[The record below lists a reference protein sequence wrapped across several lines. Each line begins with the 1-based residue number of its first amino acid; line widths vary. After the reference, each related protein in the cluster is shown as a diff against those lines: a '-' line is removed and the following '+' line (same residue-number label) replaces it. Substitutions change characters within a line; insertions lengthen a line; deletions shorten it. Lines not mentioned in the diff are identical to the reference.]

1 MRTLYSALLRLY
13 PKSMQEQYTE
23 EMFEVHCDA
32 AQQARSVGSWH
43 YVLFC
48 FREVSGLLFDV
59 TRTAPLGR
67 TSVTRF
73 RWIALGGLIGL
84 GLAAF
89 TVNYT
94 EAYRSTAVLRI
105 GQPRISNRYV
115 AGNPIDPQ
123 ALVRRMKETLFSRA
137 SLVNII
143 QTYALY
149 PREIKRVPIEDVIE
163 TMRQDLEIKVAGEDT
178 FRIGFTYRDNVLA
191 QKVVSELVGRI
202 FSEYEQS
209 RKSEVTM
216 AREFLSSRVEDTARE
231 WADAEAAM
239 KKAQAVGGGGGRL
252 QLDLDLARDHYKS
265 ASDKL
270 SEARTTAVM
279 EARKLGPNLEMLDS
293 ASLPLSPTYNSGIVL
308 LTGFGG
314 GVVLGFLVS
323 LLLSFL
329 PNKTAHSSEL
339 NA

>member
-1 MRTLYSALLRLY
+1 MRTLYSVLLRLY
-13 PKSMQEQYTE
+13 PKSLQEQYAM

-32 AQQARSVGSWH
+32 ALQARSVGTWH
-43 YVLFC
+43 YALFC
-48 FREVSGLLFDV
+48 FREVFGLLFDV
-59 TRTAPLGR
+59 TKTAPLGR
-67 TSVTRF
+67 TSMTRF
-73 RWIALGGLIGL
+73 RWIALGGLVGL
-84 GLAAF
+84 AIAAF

-123 ALVRRMKETLFSRA
+123 ALVRQMKETLFSRA
-137 SLVNII
+137 SLVNIV

-149 PREIKRVPIEDVIE
+149 PREIKRVSIEDVIE

-191 QKVVSELVGRI
+191 QKVVRELVERI

-231 WADAEAAM
+231 WADAEAAI
-239 KKAQAVGGGGGRL
+239 KKAQAVSGGRL

-279 EARKLGPNLEMLDS
+279 EARKLGPNLEMLDP

-314 GVVLGFLVS
+314 GGVLGFLAS

>member
-1 MRTLYSALLRLY
+1 MRTLYSVLLRLY
-13 PKSMQEQYTE
+13 PKSLQEQYAM
-23 EMFEVHCDA
+23 EMFEVHCEA
-32 AQQARSVGSWH
+32 AQQARSAGPWH
-43 YVLFC
+43 YAVFC
-48 FREVSGLLFDV
+48 FREVFGLLFDV
-59 TRTAPLGR
+59 TKTAPLGR
-67 TSVTRF
+67 LPMTRF
-73 RWIALGGLIGL
+73 RWIALGGLVGL
-84 GLAAF
+84 GIAAL
-89 TVNYT
+89 TVNYV

-105 GQPRISNRYV
+105 GQARISDRYV
-115 AGNPIDPQ
+115 AGTPVDPQ
-123 ALVRRMKETLFSRA
+123 MLILRMRETLFSRA

-149 PREIKRVPIEDVIE
+149 PREIRRVPIEDLIE
-163 TMRQDLEIKVAGEDT
+163 TMRQDLEIRTASEDT
-178 FRIGFTYRDNVLA
+178 IRVAFTYRDRVLA

-231 WADAEAAM
+231 WADAEAAI
-239 KKAQAVGGGGGRL
+239 KKAQVVGGGGGRL

-270 SEARTTAVM
+270 SEARTAAVM
-279 EARKLGPNLEMLDS
+279 EARKLGPNLEMLDP

-329 PNKTAHSSEL
+329 PNKITHSSEL